1 MASRSDASSPL
12 PWPPMIY
19 GLAALAA
26 ALLTYAVP
34 FALSDSLP
42 ALAARNPRVIAGAV
56 LIAAGGAL
64 LLGAA
69 GLFKKAG
76 TPIPPNQP
84 TTAIVTAGLY
94 RYTRNPMYLGMTAIM
109 LGLALAADSVWFV
122 VTLLGALIAVTKFAI
137 EREEAYLERK
147 FGADYLRYKTRVRRW
162 L

>member
-1 MASRSDASSPL
+1 MVEQNEASSPL
-12 PWPPMIY
+12 PWPPIIY
-19 GLAALAA
+19 GLAALVAT
-26 ALLTYAVP
+26 LLTYAVP

-42 ALAARNPRVIAGAV
+42 AFAARGPRATAGAV
-56 LIAAGGAL
+56 FIAAGAAL

-109 LGLALAADSVWFV
+109 LGLSLATDSVWFL
-122 VTLLGALIAVTKFAI
+122 VTLLGALIAVTKLAI

-147 FGADYLRYKTRVRRW
+147 FGADYLSYKARVRRW